1 MRRVVILAAIGVA
14 TPSAAAL
21 AQTAPDPAAA
31 PAPAEAP
38 VTTNE
43 APVEPPPE
51 EIPAKPEA
59 EPGTTPA
66 EAAATEAPTVETA
79 WYDGI
84 ALHAFASAAYTFN
97 TNRPDTHTNQAR
109 AFDGVSDSLTL
120 DIAELVIE
128 KAVGEPGSAGFR
140 FDLTAG
146 SLVPPLAASQGLFR
160 ESLAGP
166 GENFDLQ
173 QAFVSWIAPVGN
185 GLRLDV
191 GKFMTHMGYELV
203 EGFDGYNDHYSRSIL
218 FGYAIPV
225 GHTGLKL
232 SYPISDTLSA
242 MLMVA
247 NGWDLAIDNNTG
259 KTIGAQVIAKAG
271 PATLYFNAIA
281 GPEQADNNDAWRV
294 VGDFVASASFG
305 QLTVGLNA
313 DYGFEQEAVN
323 EGEDS
328 AAWYGAALYGKYAL
342 NDSWDLAGRAEYFD
356 DPDDFRGITTSVFG
370 ATVTPS
376 FKAGDAVVLRADF
389 RLDVASDDIFIT
401 DDPTEPTGT
410 QFTIALNALAHI

>member
-1 MRRVVILAAIGVA
+1 MRRVVFLAAIGVA

-31 PAPAEAP
+31 PAPADAP
-38 VTTNE
+38 VTTTE
-43 APVEPPPE
+43 APVEPPPPE

-59 EPGTTPA
+59 EPGTTA
-66 EAAATEAPTVETA
+66 EEAAAAEAPTVETA
-79 WYDGI
+79 WYDSI
-84 ALHAFASAAYTFN
+84 AIHAFASAAYTFN
-97 TNRPDTHTNQAR
+97 VNRPDSNSNQAR
-109 AFDGVSDSLTL
+109 AFDGRSDSLTL

-128 KAVGEPGSAGFR
+128 KPVGEPGSAGFR

-146 SLVPPLAASQGLFR
+146 SLIPPLAASEGLFR

-191 GKFMTHMGYELV
+191 GKYMTHMGYELV

-218 FGYAIPV
+218 FGYAIPI
-225 GHTGLKL
+225 GHTGIKA

-242 MLMVA
+242 MVMVA
-247 NGWDLAIDNNTG
+247 NGWDLAVDNNTG
-259 KTIGAQVIAKAG
+259 KTVGAQLIAKAG
-271 PATLYFNAIA
+271 PATLYFNGIA
-281 GPEQADNNDAWRV
+281 GPEQAGTNDAWRV
-294 VGDFVASASFG
+294 VGDFVASAGFG
-305 QLTVGLNA
+305 PLTVGFNA
-313 DYGFEQEAVN
+313 DYGFEQDIAN

-328 AAWYGAALYGKYAL
+328 ASWYGAAVYGKYAL
-342 NDSWDLAGRAEYFD
+342 NDTWDLSGRAEWFD
-356 DPDDFRGITTSVFG
+356 DPDAVRAIGTSVFE

-389 RLDVASDDIFIT
+389 RLDVASDDIFQKE
-401 DDPTEPTGT
+401 DELTGT
-410 QFTIALNALAHI
+410 QFTFALNALAHI